1 MMARKKTEKTNP
13 MKNIEPLN
21 EHSDGGSSYQSMI
34 SLHTTTRESK
44 GYDHSWRTI
53 NNAMV
58 NQLGS
63 IYYWCNADYEP
74 LSKTYPTGIKH
85 QRLFSIQRYMP
96 QVQLDG
102 SWLPFVEYLRFISL
116 PRLIPKE
123 RVVQHID
130 DNLSYENKKGKWYKW
145 LVLNEEVLQSLDEN
159 KEWDFHEDK
168 PSPEQIYDCLY
179 RILSKNM
186 RLVKPHPLTKN
197 LRCWDGYDNISEPK
211 RSGMGNYRLNM
222 MLGDEEYDDNEDGYF
237 MGYEEKEW
245 REWDLILPTDVI
257 PTERIGAEN
266 QYLGRYGLYHG
277 WLDVIY
283 SQLMIFHKESH
294 DCEISALR
302 PNSRL
307 EESMNEY
314 SGQSKQRFFAGLFSL
329 VMTPLMFETNE
340 YNVNEHQGVTTSYGR
355 KTEVLEHG
363 LQTNA
368 DHSTQTPFWFLM
380 ATIHRWFP
388 IERLIDKTHFRLGYF
403 ASLRED
409 NTLDDIF
416 PILNSGFASALADAE
431 GNDVPK
437 PFTGKWYS
445 PQGVGEE
452 YSKKNVN
459 WSYQVEA
466 MSGFARIDQQD
477 SMIMGLGIWPQ
488 VYRTPNHLTSYK
500 HLLIRPQYVQDKE
513 APVKHPT
520 VVLLDK
526 QSMAKSFVF
535 TPYRPHHNFYGF
547 VNLSQLKSPLNNRFS

>member
-21 EHSDGGSSYQSMI
+21 EHSDGGSSYQSMS
-34 SLHTTTRESK
+34 SLHTTTRDSK

-53 NNAMV
+53 NTAIV

-96 QVQLDG
+96 QVQLEG
-102 SWLPFVEYLRFISL
+102 SWLPFVEYLRFIAL

-130 DNLSYENKKGKWYKW
+130 DNLSYENKKGKWYEW
-145 LVLNEEVLQSLDEN
+145 LVLFEEVLQSLDED
-159 KEWDFHEDK
+159 KEWDLQYDK

-186 RLVKPHPLTKN
+186 KLVKPHPLTKN

-211 RSGMGNYRLNM
+211 RSGMGNYRLNL
-222 MLGDEEYDDNEDGYF
+222 MLGDEEYGEGEDGYF

-257 PTERIGAEN
+257 PTEKIGAKSP
-266 QYLGRYGLYHG
+266 YLGRYGLYDG

-283 SQLMIFHKESH
+283 SQLMIFHNDSH
-294 DCEISALR
+294 DCDISALK

-307 EESMNEY
+307 DEDMNEY
-314 SGQSKQRFFAGLFSL
+314 SGQSKQRFFTGLFSL

-340 YNVNEHQGVTTSYGR
+340 YNRNEHQGVKANGQFN
-355 KTEVLEHG
+355 TEVLEYG
-363 LQTNA
+363 LQTDA
-368 DHSTQTPFWFLM
+368 DYSTQTPFWFLM

-388 IERLIDKTHFRLGYF
+388 IERLIDETHFRLGYF

-416 PILNSGFASALADAE
+416 PILNGGFASALAVAE
-431 GNDVPK
+431 GNGVPK

-445 PQGVGEE
+445 PQAVGEE
-452 YSKKNVN
+452 YDKESIN

-466 MSGFARIDQQD
+466 MGGFARIDQQD

-488 VYRTPNHLTSYK
+488 AYRNPNHLASYK

-547 VNLSQLKSPLNNRFS
+547 VNFSQLKSILNNRFS